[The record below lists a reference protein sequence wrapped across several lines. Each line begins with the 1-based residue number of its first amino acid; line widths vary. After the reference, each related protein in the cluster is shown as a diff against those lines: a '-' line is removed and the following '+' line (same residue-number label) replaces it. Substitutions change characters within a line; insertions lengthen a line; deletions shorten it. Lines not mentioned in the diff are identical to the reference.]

1 MEKTNRRCMVC
12 GKPMDNGNSIC
23 PPCNE
28 SIKGEAIG
36 RQKKLVKDAEK
47 QFKQHGQ
54 KPHD

>member
-1 MEKTNRRCMVC
+1 MEKTKKRCMVC
-12 GKPMDNGNSIC
+12 GKEMDEGSFIC

-36 RQKKLVKDAEK
+36 RQKKLVKAAEK
-47 QFKQHGQ
+47 QIKQHGQ